1 MAPPE
6 TIDGAELEHVLSF
19 IEENIRTIPLKELLF
34 QVSSKGR
41 KLPKELVHSINKA
54 TSELAG
60 PRRESIPRFVVVS
73 GPDRSGKETQCFN
86 RRHFNEITGL
96 NKFLVNQGYSVLGIS
111 LPSYHTTLGSVVS
124 AYLNHPKAIWKFHGE
139 ISKEHAWL
147 LWSLDRAQH
156 NSRIL
161 KWTAKSAKHVVLSK
175 QWLESNITY
184 QKNQG
189 LDERRILAFE
199 DSIVKQSHTIILDAP
214 ITTIKE
220 RLRGRSRDRYEQPK
234 ILQKVRE
241 LYLMLPQL
249 YPYGDFYL
257 VDASREMRE
266 VNLDLIQLTK
276 RLISSNFSLKKSN
289 TDHYFANDVVPYT

>member
-6 TIDGAELEHVLSF
+6 TIDGAELEGVLSF

-34 QVSSKGR
+34 EVSSNGH
-41 KLPKELVHSINKA
+41 KLPKELVRGINKA
-54 TSELAG
+54 ISELVG
-60 PRRESIPRFVVVS
+60 PRRQSIARFIVVS

-86 RRHFNEITGL
+86 RRHFDGIIGL
-96 NKFLVNQGYSVLGIS
+96 NKFLFNQGYMVLGLS
-111 LPSYHTTLGSVVS
+111 LPSYHTTLGSIVA
-124 AYLNHPKAIWKFHGE
+124 AYLNHPKAIWKFDGE
-139 ISKEHAWL
+139 ISKEYAWL

-161 KWTAKSAKHVVLSK
+161 EWTAKSARHIVLSK
-175 QWLESNITY
+175 RWLESNTVY

-189 LDERRILAFE
+189 IDEGRILAFE
-199 DSIVKQSHTIILDAP
+199 DSVVKQSHTIVLDAP
-214 ITTIKE
+214 IPTIKE
-220 RLRGRSRDRYEQPK
+220 RLRGRSRDRYEQPEM
-234 ILQKVRE
+234 LQKVRE
-241 LYLMLPQL
+241 LYLGLPQL

-276 RLISSNFSLKKSN
+276 DIISSNFSPN
-289 TDHYFANDVVPYT
+289 G